1 MNHYCTAEANLS
13 RFNQRPLNRSI
24 NVFTAFTAAFRHI
37 MNECYPPFL
46 LFVEKVN
53 SFYVTLMK
61 QLLKEL
67 TLHNPDGY
75 IITVYLWITHPKNF
89 IS

>member
-1 MNHYCTAEANLS
+1 MFLLCL
-13 RFNQRPLNRSI
+13 
-24 NVFTAFTAAFRHI
+24 AAFRHI
-37 MNECYPPFL
+37 INECYLSFFP

-61 QLLKEL
+61 QLLEEL